1 MSELSFRLAR
11 HEDVWKIVEML
22 ADDPLGAKREKFEEP
37 LPASYLDTFAAIDS
51 DPNNELIIAEL
62 AGEMVGFMQLTYIP
76 YLTYQGRWR
85 ALVEG
90 VRVDKNHRGKG
101 IGKELFLWAIE
112 RAKQRKCHLLQ
123 LTTDKQRPDAV
134 KFYKTLGFVASHE
147 GMKMHF

>member
-1 MSELSFRLAR
+1 MC
-11 HEDVWKIVEML
+11 
-22 ADDPLGAKREKFEEP
+22 EKFEEP